1 MREFVTK
8 PKKLKLSLN
17 GTAYEMRCPTMAEN
31 DDLEIK
37 IKASPETSIQTYKE
51 FFVSLG
57 LPMEALNGMDLEDFL
72 DFIGFVL
79 NPKFKGPQQAP

>member
-8 PKKLKLSLN
+8 TKKLKLSLN

-37 IKASPETSIQTYKE
+37 VKANPESSLATYKE

-57 LPMEALNGMDLEDFL
+57 LPVEALNGMDLEDFL
-72 DFIGFVL
+72 DFISFVL